1 MTLNRL
7 IRVLM
12 ARWRLALAVLT
23 CALLLAVVASFLP
36 APRYTASAAVVL
48 DVKSPDPI
56 AGVLLPGMTVSTYM
70 GTQIQIV
77 ASERVAMRAAALSG
91 LGEAPEVRV
100 AWSKAKGTATRY
112 EVWLASFVDAHLD
125 VTPAKDSNV
134 IKIAYWAHDP
144 QLAADVA
151 NAVVRAYVETTLDL
165 RVEPARQYNKFFEA
179 QARQLRETLAGAQRK
194 LSDFQRTSGI
204 ITTDERYDSETA
216 RLTDLTSQWVVLQS
230 QASESNQLRNAASTH
245 ANATPEALVNP
256 ILVSLSGEL
265 SAEEGHLNE
274 LTQRLGPSH
283 PSVLQSTARI
293 AQLRDQ
299 IQREQRRIAQSSG
312 VTHDIDK
319 ARLADL
325 RREINK
331 QRAVLLDIN
340 TNREQLTVLKQDV
353 ENAQRAYDSVYARY
367 NQSEMESQMTQTNV
381 SVLERAKPPRKPSA
395 PRPLLNLLAGVVFG
409 AIAAVMAVVA
419 REFFDTRLRLPDD
432 VSRGLN
438 RPVLCVMPDA
448 EARGLRATRRWPL
461 PWIRRGIAWGAR

>member
-1 MTLNRL
+1 MTFKRL
-7 IRVLM
+7 IQVLK

-23 CALLLAVVASFLP
+23 CALLLAVVASLLP
-36 APRYTASAAVVL
+36 APRYIATAAVVL

-77 ASERVAMRAAALSG
+77 ASERVAIRAAELSG
-91 LGEAPEVRV
+91 LGEAPEIWT

-112 EVWLASFVDAHLD
+112 EAWLASFVDAHLD

-165 RVEPARQYNKFFEA
+165 RVEPARQYNKFFET
-179 QARQLRETLAGAQRK
+179 QVRQLRETLAGAQRK

-216 RLTDLTSQWVVLQS
+216 RLKDLTSQWVVLQS
-230 QASESNQLRNAASTH
+230 QASESSRRRNAASAH

-265 SAEEGHLNE
+265 SAESGHLNE
-274 LTQRLGPSH
+274 LTHRLGPSH

-299 IQREQRRIAQSSG
+299 IQREQSRIAQSSG
-312 VTHDIDK
+312 VTYEIDE

-325 RREINK
+325 RKEIDK
-331 QRAVLLDIN
+331 QRAVLQDKN
-340 TNREQLTVLKQDV
+340 TYRDQLTVLKQDV
-353 ENAQRAYDSVYARY
+353 ENAQRAYDSVYARS
-367 NQSEMESQMTQTNV
+367 NQSEMESHMTQTNV
-381 SVLERAKPPRKPSA
+381 SVLERAKPPRQPSA
-395 PRPLLNLLAGVVFG
+395 PRPLLNLLAGAVFG

-419 REFFDTRLRLPDD
+419 RELFDTRLRLPED
-432 VSRGLN
+432 VSSRLN
-438 RPVLCVMPDA
+438 RPVLCVMPDT
-448 EARGLRATRRWPL
+448 EARGLRATWRWPL
-461 PWIRRGIAWGAR
+461 PLKRRGIA